1 MQRTPAILPLLL
13 SDERSAVQ
21 RKAAVMFSLAVLGS
35 AAAGLILMS
44 FGEQTYRDFDRRVLT
59 ASRDLGSGPQV

>member
-1 MQRTPAILPLLL
+1 
-13 SDERSAVQ
+13 
-21 RKAAVMFSLAVLGS
+21 MFSLAVLGS

-59 ASRDLGSGPQV
+59 AARDLGSGPPV